1 MKTVSI
7 LGCGSRGTTYANAMG
22 LKKDK
27 FSIVSICDISADKL
41 RLAKEKF
48 NISNENLFDDEKV
61 FLEKKRSDV
70 LVIATQDKDHVR
82 QCIRA
87 LELGYD
93 ILMEKPISPI
103 KEELESLLEVYKNT
117 DRTVMICHVLR
128 YAPAFRKIKALL
140 DEGKVG
146 KLIRLES
153 IEQVAYWHQA
163 HSFVRGN
170 WRNSEQTSPMIMQ
183 KCCHDLDLIQY
194 YVNAECDS
202 IYSVGDLSFFNEDN
216 APKDSASLCAECK
229 YLDTCIYSA
238 ENLYIKRWKE
248 NGSQTLWP
256 WDVIDNTR
264 PLTEQSLR
272 KAYQEGP
279 YGRCVFKCDNNV
291 VDNQMVA
298 MKFTNGVK
306 ATLTM
311 TAFTDKIGRIMIF
324 HGALGEIELNES
336 EGIIRVS
343 EFGKETQIISIESLM
358 EGIEK
363 DAFAHG
369 GGDALI
375 VDTFYNAIEG
385 IALSDTDLTKSIESH
400 LMALTAEKSR
410 LSGKEEKVHR

>member
-1 MKTVSI
+1 
-7 LGCGSRGTTYANAMG
+7 
-22 LKKDK
+22 
-27 FSIVSICDISADKL
+27 
-41 RLAKEKF
+41 
-48 NISNENLFDDEKV
+48 
-61 FLEKKRSDV
+61 
-70 LVIATQDKDHVR
+70 
-82 QCIRA
+82 
-87 LELGYD
+87 
-93 ILMEKPISPI
+93 MEKPISPI
-103 KEELESLLEVYKNT
+103 KEELERLLEVYKNT

-128 YAPAFRKIKALL
+128 YAPAFRKIKSLL
-140 DEGKVG
+140 EEGRIG
-146 KLIRLES
+146 RLIRLES

-194 YVNAECDS
+194 YVNSECES
-202 IYSVGDLSFFNEDN
+202 IYSVGDLSFFNEEN
-216 APKDSASLCAECK
+216 APKDSASRCANCK
-229 YLDTCIYSA
+229 YLDTCVYSA

-256 WDVIDNTR
+256 WDVIDSTR
-264 PLTEQSLR
+264 PLTESSLR

-279 YGRCVFKCDNNV
+279 YGRCVFRCDNNV

-298 MKFTNGVK
+298 MKFANGVK

-311 TAFTDKIGRIMIF
+311 TAFTEKIGRIMTF
-324 HGALGEIELNES
+324 HGTLGELELNES
-336 EGIIRVS
+336 EGIIRIS

-363 DAFAHG
+363 DSFAHG

-385 IALSDTDLTKSIESH
+385 IAVSDTDLTKSVESH

-410 LSGKEEKVHR
+410 LSGVEEKVHL